1 MNRTIRH
8 IRILVITVFSG
19 LVFSGSTFFTVQA
32 QSTSNGEGS
41 EAPKIGLALSGGGAR
56 GFAHIGVLKVLEEV
70 GIEVDLI
77 AGTSMG
83 SVVGGLYSIGYTPAM
98 LERIALGND
107 WDEVFNETSPHHYQ
121 SVSQKVRSGQRYLLS
136 LPYENRRLNLP
147 RSFIGGQKISMI
159 LTRLTFPYHHV
170 EDFTRL
176 PIPFAAVVTNLQ
188 SGEGVRLD
196 RGYLPDA
203 LRASTAIPG
212 VFQPV
217 KIDSITYV
225 DGGLAR
231 NIPASDVRDMGA
243 DIVIASD
250 VGVPTQAVDSLRS
263 FVDVL
268 VQSVGFAREKSD
280 KEQRKLVDLYI
291 RPPIE
296 DYSTFDFDHTA
307 DLIRIGE
314 EAARKMLPQLRA
326 LADSVSKQNS
336 SFRQA
341 RNGATDTIKVE
352 SIQVSGGDEY
362 LRYRFNQSLRIEEG
376 ETLTV
381 EELGNQLDRIYG
393 TGYFDQLSFKLH
405 EITESEGYRLEV
417 NISADDQQRVG
428 LGARYDSHYK
438 ASLMFGGHLNK
449 IFTSGDGL
457 MVNIRL
463 GEQLQVKADY
473 FLPYSFLPRGDIII
487 SARATRTPL
496 DLFSMDQR
504 FATVAVEVASLDIQ
518 SSLELF
524 STAVLT
530 GGVHAEGFNFNQA
543 IGETLL
549 LENIN
554 GLLTGKATLYSDTFN
569 RYAFPS
575 RGHKLTLQSELSDRR
590 WGSGRTFSQYLIDWD
605 QRLPLNGRW
614 SLISHVTA
622 VRTYEGVDLVPLH
635 YQFFAGDVI
644 PSSLFE
650 KHQFTLPGYQVQ
662 ELRGLNFKKW
672 EVGAQFQLADQVF
685 LETVWSA
692 ARMTDEWEWNITPSE
707 FNSGFALT
715 AGILS
720 WVGPVELSL
729 MSRDF
734 SGPYSVRINI
744 GYPF

>member
-1 MNRTIRH
+1 MVSPVH
-8 IRILVITVFSG
+8 AQQSVFEKDQEES
-19 LVFSGSTFFTVQA
+19 
-32 QSTSNGEGS
+32 
-41 EAPKIGLALSGGGAR
+41 PKIGLALSGGGAR
-56 GFAHIGVLKVLEEV
+56 GFAHIGVLKVLEEA

-77 AGTSMG
+77 TGSSMG

-98 LERIALGND
+98 LERIALEND
-107 WDEVFNETSPHHYQ
+107 WGEVFNENSPHHYQ
-121 SVSQKVRSGQRYLLS
+121 SVSQKVRSGQRYLIS
-136 LPYENRRLNLP
+136 LPYENRRVNLP
-147 RSFIGGQKISMI
+147 RGFVGAQKISTI
-159 LTRLTFPYHHV
+159 LTRLTFPYHEV
-170 EDFTRL
+170 EDFTKL

-196 RGYLPDA
+196 HGYLPDV

-217 KIDSITYV
+217 KIDSVTYV

-231 NIPASDVRDMGA
+231 NIPASDARDMGA

-280 KEQRKLVDLYI
+280 KEQRELVDLYI

-314 EAARKMLPQLRA
+314 EAAREMLPQLKI
-326 LADSVSKQNS
+326 LADSVTKENS
-336 SFRQA
+336 SFRKA
-341 RNGATDTIKVE
+341 RSGVPDTIKVE
-352 SIQVSGGDEY
+352 SVQVSGGDEY

-381 EELGNQLDRIYG
+381 EQLENQLNRIYG
-393 TGYFDQLSFKLH
+393 TGYFDQLGFKLR
-405 EITESEGYRLEV
+405 EITESDGYQLEV
-417 NISADDQQRVG
+417 YISGDNQQRVG

-438 ASLMFGGHLNK
+438 ASLIFGGHFNK
-449 IFTSGDGL
+449 MFTSGDGL
-457 MVNIRL
+457 VVDIRL

-496 DLFSMDQR
+496 DLFSMGQR
-504 FATVAVEVASLDIQ
+504 LATVAVEVASLDVQ

-524 STAVLT
+524 STAVFT
-530 GGVHAEGFNFNQA
+530 GGVHAEGFNFDQA

-575 RGHKLTLQSELSDRR
+575 RGHKLTLRSELSDRR

-605 QRLPLNGRW
+605 QRLPLNERW
-614 SLISHVTA
+614 SLLSHATA
-622 VRTYEGVDLVPLH
+622 VRTYEGEDPVPLH
-635 YQFFAGDVI
+635 YQLFAGDVI

-650 KHQFTLPGYQVQ
+650 NHHFTLPGYQLQ

-672 EVGAQFQLADQVF
+672 EIGAQFQLTEQAF
-685 LETVWSA
+685 LKTIWSA
-692 ARMTDEWEWNITPSE
+692 ARMTDQWEWHITPSE
-707 FNSGFALT
+707 FKSGFALS
-715 AGILS
+715 AGLLS
-720 WVGPVELSL
+720 WVGPLELSV
-729 MSRDF
+729 MSQGL